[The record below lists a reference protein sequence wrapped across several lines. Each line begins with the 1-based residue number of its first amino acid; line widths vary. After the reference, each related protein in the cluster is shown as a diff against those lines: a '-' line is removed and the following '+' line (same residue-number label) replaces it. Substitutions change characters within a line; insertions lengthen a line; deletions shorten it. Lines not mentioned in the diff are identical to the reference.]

1 MFYFPDIVNFLD
13 SEGKSPEMQYA
24 AVLNGRLQ
32 ATNRHIGCYIDVDVF
47 CTDPEQ
53 RKNLEGKIFDKDDLM
68 RLSDPYVTGVIF
80 NTDTFE
86 IITDT
91 ENSKENL
98 SRPYTGIVDTKSLKI
113 SIYDADFEEY
123 IEKNLKFPDLAS
135 VIYAI
140 GSDGQPDIKKV
151 QSRNTHFRGVN
162 LAPSMLMSIA
172 NSFEQK
178 DPNYLR
184 LEFFHAQPAKDKVEK
199 PSAAILVSPLK
210 SKYPLYKEMAV
221 IMPVF

>member
-1 MFYFPDIVNFLD
+1 MFYFPDILKYLATDTKN
-13 SEGKSPEMQYA
+13 PERQYA
-24 AVLNGRLQ
+24 AVMAGRLQ
-32 ATNRHIGCYIDVDVF
+32 ATNGHIGCYIDVDVF

-53 RKNLEGKIFDKDDLM
+53 RKNLEGKIFDVEDLLLIKDLDTKNITFNKEGYI
-68 RLSDPYVTGVIF
+68 LSTHL
-80 NTDTFE
+80 NT
-86 IITDT
+86 
-91 ENSKENL
+91 L

-123 IEKNLKFPDLAS
+123 IEKNLKFPGLAS
-135 VIYAI
+135 VIYAVD
-140 GSDGQPDIKKV
+140 SDGQPDIKKI

-162 LAPSMLMSIA
+162 LDPSMLMSIA

>member
-53 RKNLEGKIFDKDDLM
+53 RKNLEGKVFTKKDLM
-68 RLSDPYVTGVIF
+68 LLLRPDT
-80 NTDTFE
+80 TDVNFKENGFE
-86 IITDT
+86 ICNEDG
-91 ENSKENL
+91 NPFL
-98 SRPYTGIVDTKSLKI
+98 PYAGIVDTKSLKI

-135 VIYAI
+135 VIYAV

-184 LEFFHAQPAKDKVEK
+184 LEFFHAQAAKDKVER

>member
-1 MFYFPDIVNFLD
+1 MFYFPDIVNFLE

-53 RKNLEGKIFDKDDLM
+53 RKNLEGKIFDVEDLLLIKDLDTKNITFNKEGYI
-68 RLSDPYVTGVIF
+68 LSTHL
-80 NTDTFE
+80 NT
-86 IITDT
+86 
-91 ENSKENL
+91 L

-135 VIYAI
+135 VIYAV

-184 LEFFHAQPAKDKVEK
+184 LEFFHAQPAKDKVER

-210 SKYPLYKEMAV
+210 SKYPLYKEMGV

>member
-1 MFYFPDIVNFLD
+1 M
-13 SEGKSPEMQYA
+13 
-24 AVLNGRLQ
+24 
-32 ATNRHIGCYIDVDVF
+32 
-47 CTDPEQ
+47 
-53 RKNLEGKIFDKDDLM
+53 
-68 RLSDPYVTGVIF
+68 
-80 NTDTFE
+80 
-86 IITDT
+86 
-91 ENSKENL
+91 
-98 SRPYTGIVDTKSLKI
+98 DTKSLKI

-123 IEKNLKFPDLAS
+123 IEKNLKFPDLSS
-135 VIYAI
+135 VIYAV

-184 LEFFHAQPAKDKVEK
+184 LEFFHAQAAKDKVER

>member
-53 RKNLEGKIFDKDDLM
+53 RKNLEGKIFDVEDLLLIKDLDTKNITFNKEGYI
-68 RLSDPYVTGVIF
+68 LSTHL
-80 NTDTFE
+80 NT
-86 IITDT
+86 
-91 ENSKENL
+91 L
-98 SRPYTGIVDTKSLKI
+98 SRPYTGIVDTKSIKI

-135 VIYAI
+135 VIYAV
-140 GSDGQPDIKKV
+140 GSDGQPDIKKI

-162 LAPSMLMSIA
+162 LDPSLLMNIA
-172 NSFEQK
+172 NSFETK
-178 DPNYLR
+178 DPNYVR

>member
-53 RKNLEGKIFDKDDLM
+53 RKNLEGKIFDVEDLLLIKDLDTKNITFNKEGYI
-68 RLSDPYVTGVIF
+68 LSTHL
-80 NTDTFE
+80 NT
-86 IITDT
+86 
-91 ENSKENL
+91 L
-98 SRPYTGIVDTKSLKI
+98 SRPYTGIVDTKSIKI

-135 VIYAI
+135 VIYAV
-140 GSDGQPDIKKV
+140 GSDGQPDIKKI

-162 LAPSMLMSIA
+162 LDPSLLMNIA
-172 NSFEQK
+172 NSFEIK
-178 DPNYLR
+178 DPNYVR

>member
-13 SEGKSPEMQYA
+13 SEGKSPEMQYV

-53 RKNLEGKIFDKDDLM
+53 RKNLEGKIFDVEDLLLIKDLDTKNITFNKEGYI
-68 RLSDPYVTGVIF
+68 LSTHL
-80 NTDTFE
+80 NT
-86 IITDT
+86 
-91 ENSKENL
+91 L

-140 GSDGQPDIKKV
+140 GSDGQPDIKKI

-184 LEFFHAQPAKDKVEK
+184 LEFFHAQPAKDKVER

-210 SKYPLYKEMAV
+210 SKYPLYKEMGV

>member
-13 SEGKSPEMQYA
+13 SECKSPEMQYA
-24 AVLNGRLQ
+24 AVINGRLQ

-53 RKNLEGKIFDKDDLM
+53 RKNLEGKLFDVEDLLLIKDLDTKNITFTKDGYI
-68 RLSDPYVTGVIF
+68 LSNHLT
-80 NTDTFE
+80 
-86 IITDT
+86 T
-91 ENSKENL
+91 EF
-98 SRPYTGIVDTKSLKI
+98 RPYAGTVDTKSLKI

-135 VIYAI
+135 VIYAV

-162 LAPSMLMSIA
+162 LAPSLLMSIA

-184 LEFFHAQPAKDKVEK
+184 LEFFHAQPAKYKVER

-210 SKYPLYKEMAV
+210 SKYPLYKEMGV

>member
-53 RKNLEGKIFDKDDLM
+53 RKNLEGKIFDVEDLLLIKDLDTKNITFNKEGYI
-68 RLSDPYVTGVIF
+68 LSTHL
-80 NTDTFE
+80 NT
-86 IITDT
+86 
-91 ENSKENL
+91 L

-135 VIYAI
+135 VIYAV

-184 LEFFHAQPAKDKVEK
+184 LEFFHAQPAKDKVER

-210 SKYPLYKEMAV
+210 SKYPLYKEMGV

>member
-53 RKNLEGKIFDKDDLM
+53 RKNLEGKLFNSEDLSLINEIDVKNITFTADGYILSTHLNNINRPYIGTVDPKTRKINLYDDIFD
-68 RLSDPYVTGVIF
+68 
-80 NTDTFE
+80 
-86 IITDT
+86 
-91 ENSKENL
+91 
-98 SRPYTGIVDTKSLKI
+98 
-113 SIYDADFEEY
+113 EY
-123 IEKNLKFPDLAS
+123 IEKSYKFPDLAS
-135 VIYAI
+135 VIYAV
-140 GSDGQPDIKKV
+140 GSDGQPDIKKI

-184 LEFFHAQPAKDKVEK
+184 LEFFHAQPAKDKVER

>member
-1 MFYFPDIVNFLD
+1 MFYFPDILKYLATDTKN
-13 SEGKSPEMQYA
+13 PERQYA
-24 AVLNGRLQ
+24 AVIDGRLQ
-32 ATNRHIGCYIDVDVF
+32 ATNGHIGCYIDVDVF
-47 CTDPEQ
+47 CDDAEQ
-53 RKNLEGKIFDKDDLM
+53 RNNLEGKLFSFENLR
-68 RLSDPYVTGVIF
+68 RLSDPSISKVIF
-80 NTDTFE
+80 NPDSFD
-86 IITDT
+86 IITDND
-91 ENSKENL
+91 EDPL
-98 SRPYTGIVDTKSLKI
+98 FLVYTGTVDPKTRKI
-113 SIYDADFEEY
+113 SLYDDIFDEY
-123 IEKNLKFPDLAS
+123 IEKSYKFPGLAS

-140 GSDGQPDIKKV
+140 GSDGQPDIKKI

-162 LAPSMLMSIA
+162 LDPSLLMNIA
-172 NSFEQK
+172 NSFEIK

>member
-53 RKNLEGKIFDKDDLM
+53 RKNLEGKIFDVEDLLLIKDLDTKNITFNKEGYI
-68 RLSDPYVTGVIF
+68 LSTHLNKIF
-80 NTDTFE
+80 
-86 IITDT
+86 
-91 ENSKENL
+91 
-98 SRPYTGIVDTKSLKI
+98 RPYTGIVDTKSLKI

-135 VIYAI
+135 VIYAV

-172 NSFEQK
+172 DSFEQK

-184 LEFFHAQPAKDKVEK
+184 LEFFHAQPAKDKVER

>member
-53 RKNLEGKIFDKDDLM
+53 RKNLEGKIFDVEDLLLIKDLDTKNITFNKEGYI
-68 RLSDPYVTGVIF
+68 LSTHLNKIF
-80 NTDTFE
+80 
-86 IITDT
+86 
-91 ENSKENL
+91 
-98 SRPYTGIVDTKSLKI
+98 RPYTGIVDTKSLKI

-135 VIYAI
+135 VIYAV

-210 SKYPLYKEMAV
+210 SKYPLYKEMGV

>member
-53 RKNLEGKIFDKDDLM
+53 RKNLEGKIFDVEDLLLIKDLDTKNITFNKEGYI
-68 RLSDPYVTGVIF
+68 LSTHLNKIF
-80 NTDTFE
+80 
-86 IITDT
+86 
-91 ENSKENL
+91 
-98 SRPYTGIVDTKSLKI
+98 RPYTGIVDTKSLKI

-135 VIYAI
+135 VIYAV
-140 GSDGQPDIKKV
+140 GSDGQPDIKKI

-210 SKYPLYKEMAV
+210 SKYPLYKEMGV

>member
-53 RKNLEGKIFDKDDLM
+53 RKNLEGKIFDVEDLLLIKDLDTKNITFNKEGYI
-68 RLSDPYVTGVIF
+68 LSTHLNKIF
-80 NTDTFE
+80 
-86 IITDT
+86 
-91 ENSKENL
+91 
-98 SRPYTGIVDTKSLKI
+98 RPYTGIVDTKSLKI

-135 VIYAI
+135 VIYAV
-140 GSDGQPDIKKV
+140 GSDGQPDIKKSTI
-151 QSRNTHFRGVN
+151 QKY
-162 LAPSMLMSIA
+162 
-172 NSFEQK
+172 SF
-178 DPNYLR
+178 
-184 LEFFHAQPAKDKVEK
+184 
-199 PSAAILVSPLK
+199 
-210 SKYPLYKEMAV
+210 
-221 IMPVF
+221 

>member
-53 RKNLEGKIFDKDDLM
+53 RKNLEGKIFDVEDLLLIKDLDTKNITFNKEGYI
-68 RLSDPYVTGVIF
+68 LSTHL
-80 NTDTFE
+80 NT
-86 IITDT
+86 
-91 ENSKENL
+91 L
-98 SRPYTGIVDTKSLKI
+98 SRPYTGIVDTKSIKI

-135 VIYAI
+135 VIYAV
-140 GSDGQPDIKKV
+140 GSDGQPDIKKI

-162 LAPSMLMSIA
+162 LDPSLLMNIA
-172 NSFEQK
+172 NSFETK

-184 LEFFHAQPAKDKVEK
+184 LEFFHAHPAKDKVER

>member
-53 RKNLEGKIFDKDDLM
+53 RKNLEGKIFDVEDLLLIKDLDTKNITFNKEGYI
-68 RLSDPYVTGVIF
+68 LSTHL
-80 NTDTFE
+80 NT
-86 IITDT
+86 
-91 ENSKENL
+91 L
-98 SRPYTGIVDTKSLKI
+98 SRPYTGIVDTKSIKI

-135 VIYAI
+135 VIYAV
-140 GSDGQPDIKKV
+140 GSDGQPDIKKI

-162 LAPSMLMSIA
+162 LDPSLLMNIA

-184 LEFFHAQPAKDKVEK
+184 LEFFHAQPAKDKVER

>member
-1 MFYFPDIVNFLD
+1 MFYFPDILKYLATDTKN
-13 SEGKSPEMQYA
+13 PERQYA
-24 AVLNGRLQ
+24 AVIDGRLQ
-32 ATNRHIGCYIDVDVF
+32 ATNGHIGCYIDVDVF

-53 RKNLEGKIFDKDDLM
+53 RKNLEGKIFDVEDLLLIKDLDTKNITFNKEGYI
-68 RLSDPYVTGVIF
+68 LSTHL
-80 NTDTFE
+80 NT
-86 IITDT
+86 
-91 ENSKENL
+91 L

-113 SIYDADFEEY
+113 SIYDADFDDY
-123 IEKNLKFPDLAS
+123 LEKSYKFPDLAS
-135 VIYAI
+135 VIYAM
-140 GSDGQPDIKKV
+140 GSDGQPDIKKI

-162 LAPSMLMSIA
+162 LDPSLLMNIA
-172 NSFEQK
+172 NSFETK

>member
-13 SEGKSPEMQYA
+13 SEGKSPEMQYV

-53 RKNLEGKIFDKDDLM
+53 RKNLEGKIFDVEDLLLIKDLDTKNITFNKEGYI
-68 RLSDPYVTGVIF
+68 LSTHL
-80 NTDTFE
+80 NT
-86 IITDT
+86 
-91 ENSKENL
+91 L

-140 GSDGQPDIKKV
+140 GSDGQPDIKKI

-162 LAPSMLMSIA
+162 LAPSMLMDIA

-184 LEFFHAQPAKDKVEK
+184 LEFFHAQPAKDKVER

-210 SKYPLYKEMAV
+210 SKYPLYKEMGV

>member
-13 SEGKSPEMQYA
+13 SEGKSPEMQYV

-53 RKNLEGKIFDKDDLM
+53 RKNLEGKIFDVEDLLLIKDLDTKNITFNKEGYI
-68 RLSDPYVTGVIF
+68 LSTHL
-80 NTDTFE
+80 NT
-86 IITDT
+86 
-91 ENSKENL
+91 L

-172 NSFEQK
+172 NSFETK
-178 DPNYLR
+178 DPKYLR

>member
-13 SEGKSPEMQYA
+13 SEGKSPEMQYG

-53 RKNLEGKIFDKDDLM
+53 RKNLEGKIFDVEDLLLIKDLGTKNIAFNKDGYI
-68 RLSDPYVTGVIF
+68 LSTHL
-80 NTDTFE
+80 NT
-86 IITDT
+86 
-91 ENSKENL
+91 L

-123 IEKNLKFPDLAS
+123 IEKHLKFPDLAS
-135 VIYAI
+135 VIYAV

-184 LEFFHAQPAKDKVEK
+184 LEFFHAQAAKDKVER